1 MLAIPHIDAAWLLT
15 VLLVATRIAALL
27 LVTPVLTMSGI
38 PPVVRFF
45 LVVGLAVALV
55 GGTAQPER
63 QIPVELGDVVGGVIS
78 EAALGATL
86 ALGVLASFACFSV
99 AGRLLDVQI
108 GFGIG
113 QVFDPVTLRQAPVI
127 TGLFN
132 QLAIF
137 LFFLAN
143 GHHTLVRGL
152 AYSFRMVAPGAA
164 WRNPDSVALVIKQAG
179 SMWTLGFTLVAP
191 VVLCLLLVEFCLG
204 ALARNMPQMNMFAFG
219 IPLKIVVGVVALAI
233 WLPLM
238 HGPMDRAYALT
249 FSFWEAVLPNG

>member
-1 MLAIPHIDAAWLLT
+1 MTLLHQLDPQWLLA
-15 VLLVATRIAALL
+15 VLLVAVRISALL
-27 LVTPVLTMSGI
+27 LVTPVLTMSGV
-38 PPVVRFF
+38 PPMVRFL
-45 LVVGLAVALV
+45 LVAGFAVALV
-55 GGTAQPER
+55 GGAPDWRSTLP
-63 QIPVELGDVVGGVIS
+63 GDFGSVVGAMVS
-78 EAALGATL
+78 EAMLGATL

-113 QVFDPVTLRQAPVI
+113 QVFDPVSLRQAPVL

-137 LFFLAN
+137 LFFLAG
-143 GHHTLVRGL
+143 GHYTLLRGL
-152 AYSFRMVAPGAA
+152 AYSFRMVTPGAA
-164 WRNPDSVALVIKQAG
+164 WQNPDSVTMVIKHAG
-179 SMWTLGFTLVAP
+179 SMWTLGFALISP

-219 IPLKIVVGVVALAI
+219 IPLKIVIGVAALAL

>member
-1 MLAIPHIDAAWLLT
+1 MSVIAHLDGAWLLT
-15 VLLVATRIAALL
+15 LLLVTTRISALL
-27 LVTPVLTMSGI
+27 LVTPVLTMTGI
-38 PPVVRFF
+38 PPVVRFL
-45 LVVGLAVALV
+45 LVVGLAAALV
-55 GGTAQPER
+55 GGTGQLANQ
-63 QIPVELGDVVGGVIS
+63 VSSDLGSVVGELIS

-179 SMWTLGFTLVAP
+179 SMWTLGFALVSP

-219 IPLKIVVGVVALAI
+219 IPLKIVIGVVALAI

-238 HGPMDRAYALT
+238 QGPMERAYALT
-249 FSFWEAVLPNG
+249 FTFWEAVLPNG